1 MVPPK
6 RSSKKTELGEGSSS
20 RSSSAKTRIARFP
33 FKVTNKSGYK
43 DYIYLLRKQFVTNQ
57 EKHTIPILPEETPPK
72 GPDDFIEA
80 HLQTEEAGVVLLI
93 RKDNAYVVGFK
104 SEDSEVYYEFVENKK
119 TAIPSSIPSNP
130 LWFSG
135 NYNVLEPNLDQL
147 SFSEGIMR
155 ESIDLLAKYKSKN
168 DRKNACKS
176 GTRKK
181 EGGGVKASNVHDE
194 SYIKRE
200 IAKLVIS
207 ISEAIRFERV
217 AAFVSDQ
224 LNEYEPKTL
233 GSMGLDEDIRAWSQL
248 SRVILNISEPLTREE
263 IEYYKSNVK
272 LLKPSPKKKKEGQ

>member
-1 MVPPK
+1 MAPPK
-6 RSSKKTELGEGSSS
+6 RSSEKTEVGEGSSS

-43 DYIYLLRKQFVTNQ
+43 DYIYLLRKQFVSNQ
-57 EKHTIPILPEETPPK
+57 ERYGIPILPEETPPN

-80 HLQTEEAGVVLLI
+80 HLQTEEGGVVLLI
-93 RKDNAYVVGFK
+93 RRDNAYVVGFK
-104 SEDSEVYYEFVENKK
+104 SENSEVYYEFVENSKLV
-119 TAIPSSIPSNP
+119 IPSSIPSNP

-147 SFSEGIMR
+147 SFSEGTMR
-155 ESIDLLAKYKSKN
+155 QSIDLLAKYKSKN

-181 EGGGVKASNVHDE
+181 EGGAVKASNVHDE

-224 LNEYEPKTL
+224 LNAYESKTL
-233 GSMGLDEDIRAWSQL
+233 GSMGLDEDI
-248 SRVILNISEPLTREE
+248 VEN
-263 IEYYKSNVK
+263 KDD
-272 LLKPSPKKKKEGQ
+272 